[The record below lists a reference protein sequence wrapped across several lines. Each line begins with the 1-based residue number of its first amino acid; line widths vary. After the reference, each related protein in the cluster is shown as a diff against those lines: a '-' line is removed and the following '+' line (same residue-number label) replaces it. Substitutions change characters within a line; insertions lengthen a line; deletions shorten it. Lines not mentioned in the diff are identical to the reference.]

1 MEGNITLELIDELI
15 KKVIPLINEFASC
28 YQKQPVS
35 EKNEEIMKDAVN
47 LVKSIIGEIPLP
59 HLKENLIAFVDDNDR
74 GKKDGN
80 PRLLKKQ

>member
-1 MEGNITLELIDELI
+1 
-15 KKVIPLINEFASC
+15 
-28 YQKQPVS
+28 
-35 EKNEEIMKDAVN
+35 MKDAVN

-80 PRLLKKQ
+80 PRLLKNN